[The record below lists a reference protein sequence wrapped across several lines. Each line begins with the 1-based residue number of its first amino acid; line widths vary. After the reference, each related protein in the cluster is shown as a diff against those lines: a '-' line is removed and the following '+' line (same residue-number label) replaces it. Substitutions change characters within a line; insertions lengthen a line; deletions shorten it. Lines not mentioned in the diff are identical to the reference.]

1 MKTSIFKVTKKHV
14 EDDGDQ
20 WLITIVIDGKKYPR
34 QHGYLYCYPKPMSKK
49 SAIDNALISVGLEI
63 SAEDIQ
69 ENVKKIKESIEL
81 ERKLS
86 DQLHNLN
93 MKIANYD
100 LAIKGF
106 KLI

>member
-1 MKTSIFKVTKKHV
+1 MKTSIFKVTKKHI
-14 EDDGDQ
+14 EDDGNR

-49 SAIDNALISVGLEI
+49 SAMDNALISVGLEI
-63 SAEDIQ
+63 RDEDIQ
-69 ENVKKIKESIEL
+69 ENVKKLKESIVL

-86 DQLHNLN
+86 DQLHDLN
-93 MKIANYD
+93 MKIADYESST
-100 LAIKGF
+100 GEF